1 MDIQVRER
9 SERDD
14 YIGRDAFDGEKECF
28 LQPFYSTEKR
38 RIWGAEALFRLK
50 DGSGSYYNMDDLV
63 ARA

>member
-38 RIWGAEALFRLK
+38 CI
-50 DGSGSYYNMDDLV
+50 
-63 ARA
+63 